1 MSIGFQPAVS
11 PEVLQSLDALEKH
24 RAECQKNG
32 KYEEAEMA
40 KVQRKQLKEQEEMRV
55 CEDLHN
61 QHLASLLGV
70 EEAHAQEFQ
79 VFNEAWD
86 EKVAEYDAHANAL
99 QQTLLERQHADH
111 EKYMVKL
118 SKDVEPKRPS
128 WSSELL
134 NRRKIQDT
142 LGKQKKYTE
151 ASAMKSKVDALEEQ
165 ERAAWMMKRE
175 AKIAGLEEQF
185 LCKQELEAKGLWK
198 RIQSGREEQRQA
210 RADELDRL
218 VQRYHNVKTEL
229 QTQQKIMLAR
239 VEKNPLINGA
249 MQSAKR
255 ACGA

>member
-1 MSIGFQPAVS
+1 MSLGVQPSIS
-11 PEVLQSLDALEKH
+11 PEVLESLDALEKH
-24 RAECQKNG
+24 RVECQKNG

-40 KVQRKQLKEQEEMRV
+40 KMQRKQLKEQEEMRV
-55 CEDLHN
+55 CEDLQN
-61 QHLASLLGV
+61 KHLASLLGV
-70 EEAHAQEFQ
+70 EQAHTQELE

-86 EKVAEYDAHANAL
+86 VKVAEYDAHADAL
-99 QQTLLERQHADH
+99 QQTLLERQQADH
-111 EKYMVKL
+111 ARYMGKL

-128 WSSELL
+128 WSRELL
-134 NRRKIQDT
+134 NLRKIQDT
-142 LGKQKKYTE
+142 LGKQKKYTD
-151 ASAMKSKVDALEEQ
+151 ALAVKSKVDALEEQ

-198 RIQSGREEQRQA
+198 RIQTGREEQRQA
-210 RADELDRL
+210 RADELERL

-229 QTQQKIMLAR
+229 QTHQKIMLAR

-249 MQSAKR
+249 MQPVKR